1 MRADQLLWSLRYF
14 KSRNLASKACKSGRI
29 KVLGKSIKP
38 SKEIFI
44 GDKIFIN
51 KDQILKGITV
61 LKLPKSR
68 IGPKVID
75 LHRKEEEI
83 VKWAKRS
90 LVTTKELRAGELIK
104 VGDIW
109 SKRPYTGIPS
119 KNYYKIIGRKLKKNL
134 KKNKILKYSDLK

>member
-14 KSRNLASKACKSGRI
+14 KSRSLASKACKSGRI

-51 KDQILKGITV
+51 KNQILKGITV

-68 IGPKVID
+68 IGTKIID

-83 VKWAKRS
+83 ANKSNNISIKTVSIKRIKG
-90 LVTTKELRAGELIK
+90 TGRPTKKERREI
-104 VGDIW
+104 D
-109 SKRPYTGIPS
+109 
-119 KNYYKIIGRKLKKNL
+119 
-134 KKNKILKYSDLK
+134 KYSEK